1 MRTRLLTVYAL
12 VLAALA
18 LNLLVASEA
27 NAFLFTTPWITNGP
41 LTTARYEHTAT
52 LLPNGKTLVAGG

>member
-27 NAFLFTTPWITNGP
+27 NAFLFTTP
-41 LTTARYEHTAT
+41 
-52 LLPNGKTLVAGG
+52 